1 MLKMKTLSAI
11 KYLLVFFL
19 FAGMGCEEAIID
31 QGFTIG
37 KEVSFQ
43 VNQLYTS
50 ADGQYTLKITEVS
63 DSRCPEGV
71 QCIWQGEVTVKGD
84 WTENNNKSS
93 FEIHSVMSTQ
103 TIQPTGY
110 TIQIVDAK
118 PYPKYGTESKPENLV
133 VTLLIQKK

>member
-1 MLKMKTLSAI
+1 MKALFQI
-11 KYLLVFFL
+11 KYLLVFILLSAF
-19 FAGMGCEEAIID
+19 GCEETLLD

-37 KEVSFQ
+37 REANFQ

-71 QCIWQGEVTVKGD
+71 QCIWQGEVTLKGD
-84 WTENNNKSS
+84 WTANGNKSS
-93 FEIHSVMSTQ
+93 FEVHSVMSDMNKL
-103 TIQPTGY
+103 PAGY
-110 TIQIVDAK
+110 TFQIVDAK
-118 PYPKYGTESKPENLV
+118 PYPKYGTESKPEDLI

>member
-1 MLKMKTLSAI
+1 MKTLSVL

-19 FAGMGCEEAIID
+19 FAGMGCEETIID

-37 KEVSFQ
+37 RETNFQ
-43 VNQLYTS
+43 VNQLFTS
-50 ADGQYTLKITEVS
+50 ANGQYTLKITEVS

-71 QCIWQGEVTVKGD
+71 QCIWQGEVTLKGE
-84 WTENNNKSS
+84 WTENGNKSS
-93 FEIHSVMSTQ
+93 FEIHSVMSDMTK
-103 TIQPTGY
+103 QPTGY

-118 PYPKYGTESKPENLV
+118 PYPKYGTESKPEDLV

>member
-1 MLKMKTLSAI
+1 MKTLSAL

-37 KEVSFQ
+37 KEESFQ
-43 VNQLYTS
+43 INPLYTS
-50 ADGQYTLKITEVS
+50 SNGQYTLKITDFG

-71 QCIWQGEVTVKGD
+71 QCIWQGEITLKGE
-84 WTENNNKSS
+84 WTENGSKSS
-93 FEIHSVMSTQ
+93 FEIHSVMSDMTK
-103 TIQPTGY
+103 QPAGY

-118 PYPKYGTESKPENLV
+118 PYPKYGTEYKLADV
-133 VTLLIQKK
+133 VVILLIQKK

>member
-1 MLKMKTLSAI
+1 MKTFSAI
-11 KYLLVFFL
+11 KFLLVFFF
-19 FAGMGCEEAIID
+19 FAGMGCEETVLE

-37 KEVSFQ
+37 KEASFQ

-50 ADGQYTLKITEVS
+50 ADGQYTLKINEVG

-71 QCIWQGEVTVKGD
+71 ECIWSGEVTVKGE
-84 WTENNNKSS
+84 WTENSSKSN
-93 FEIHSVMSTQ
+93 FEIHSVMKDQ
-103 TIQPTGY
+103 TKQPDGY

-133 VTLLIQKK
+133 ITLLIQKK

>member
-1 MLKMKTLSAI
+1 MKTLSVL

-19 FAGMGCEEAIID
+19 LAGMGCEETIID

-37 KEVSFQ
+37 RETNFQ
-43 VNQLYTS
+43 VNQLFTS
-50 ADGQYTLKITEVS
+50 ANGQYTLKITEVS

-71 QCIWQGEVTVKGD
+71 QCIWQGEVTLKGE
-84 WTENNNKSS
+84 WTENGNKSS
-93 FEIHSVMSTQ
+93 FEIHSVMSDMTK
-103 TIQPTGY
+103 QPTGY

-118 PYPKYGTESKPENLV
+118 PYPKYGTESKPEDLV

>member
-1 MLKMKTLSAI
+1 MKTLSAI

>member
-1 MLKMKTLSAI
+1 MKTLSAI

-19 FAGMGCEEAIID
+19 FAGMGCEEAIIE
-31 QGFTIG
+31 QGFTVG
-37 KEVSFQ
+37 REATFQ

-50 ADGQYTLKITEVS
+50 SDGQYTLKITEVS

-71 QCIWQGEVTVKGD
+71 ICVWQGEVTVKGD
-84 WTENNNKSS
+84 WTENNSKSR
-93 FEIHSVMSTQ
+93 FEIHSVMNDQ
-103 TIQPTGY
+103 TKQPTGY

-118 PYPKYGTESKPENLV
+118 PYPKYGTESKPEDLV

>member
-1 MLKMKTLSAI
+1 LI
-11 KYLLVFFL
+11 FFL
-19 FAGMGCEEAIID
+19 FAGMGCEEAVIE

-37 KEVSFQ
+37 KEATFQ

-50 ADGQYTLKITEVS
+50 ANGQYTLKITEVS

-71 QCIWQGEVTVKGD
+71 QCIWQGEVTLKGE
-84 WTENNNKSS
+84 WTENGSKSS
-93 FEIHSVMSTQ
+93 FEIHSVMSSMTQ
-103 TIQPTGY
+103 QPAGY
-110 TIQIVDAK
+110 TIEIVDAK